1 MIYMVINMLQ
11 VKVFDEE
18 HEDDL
23 SDAINDFM
31 NHENIKVCDI
41 KFSTATCM
49 GEEEQIYCF
58 SALLIY
64 MNTKPD

>member
-1 MIYMVINMLQ
+1 MVQ

-23 SDAINDFM
+23 TEAINDFIAKDD
-31 NHENIKVCDI
+31 IKVCDI
-41 KFSTATCM
+41 KFATSTCM

-64 MNTKPD
+64 MDTSQNKG